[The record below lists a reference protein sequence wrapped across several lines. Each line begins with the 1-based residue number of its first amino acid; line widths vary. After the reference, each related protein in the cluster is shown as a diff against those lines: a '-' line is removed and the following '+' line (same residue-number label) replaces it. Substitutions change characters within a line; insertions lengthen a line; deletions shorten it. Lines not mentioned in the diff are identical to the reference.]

1 MDSKALAKSKRAHSQ
16 HHKNKSHPNQ
26 KSKAPSASS
35 DNAGSTTKP
44 TGKQVGEKTRQVQRI
59 SRLPSNWDRYID
71 EFDLDGEDQSGDS
84 TSQSSD
90 VVVPKSK
97 GADYSYLIAEAQ
109 SYCYSDRFP
118 SLEDVMPG
126 GFIEGVGSML
136 SVRGEG
142 ILSWLGEDNF
152 IVDNKTTSVQE
163 ASFLSLNLN
172 ALAEQ
177 LAKVDLSQRLFIEA
191 DLLPPEL
198 GAEGSMARIDDEHG
212 QIETTHESEA
222 AADISDD
229 GAFNGLS
236 EKVEVAD
243 TAFTSFSSR
252 TYHKDA
258 TFHSR
263 GPDLVNQVKDGLT
276 FSHFD
281 KSAQSR
287 VLESTVKFEAAPA
300 EAEVDMLLDSFI
312 DSKFLDSSGY
322 KANHNFTKSQ
332 QECSAAPPQPSG
344 HPVTAIF
351 DDVLDDLLQET
362 SNLMNQSQEVK
373 VVPHDT
379 RSSSHS
385 VTNSKLPQLS
395 RNPVTTSF
403 DDVLDDLL
411 QESSTMMSHLQDV
424 KVVTDD
430 TQSSSNSVTKSKVLD
445 DFDSWLDTI

>member
-109 SYCYSDRFP
+109 SYCYSDSFP

-142 ILSWLGEDNF
+142 ILSWIGEDNF

-191 DLLPPEL
+191 DLLPSEL

-229 GAFNGLS
+229 GAFNDLS
-236 EKVEVAD
+236 EK
-243 TAFTSFSSR
+243 
-252 TYHKDA
+252 
-258 TFHSR
+258 
-263 GPDLVNQVKDGLT
+263 
-276 FSHFD
+276 
-281 KSAQSR
+281 SR

-300 EAEVDMLLDSFI
+300 EAELDMLLDSFI

-373 VVPHDT
+373 
-379 RSSSHS
+379 
-385 VTNSKLPQLS
+385 
-395 RNPVTTSF
+395 
-403 DDVLDDLL
+403 
-411 QESSTMMSHLQDV
+411 ESSTMMSHSHDV

-430 TQSSSNSVTKSKVLD
+430 TQSSSYSVTKSKVLD